1 MKAIFAAC
9 VVIAVMSAGA
19 HAQSL
24 NPTGTWQGVLHLGGE
39 QHQILKI
46 SRREAGGWTG
56 SLYWPD
62 NAQAADTTIP
72 RPITGISLHGH
83 EIQFS
88 IEGAHYKGAISPDGK
103 SMSGELKQ
111 GDIAL
116 PFNLTRANPSTAW
129 PIDPSK
135 HTVRFVS
142 VGKGVSLE
150 VVDWGGRGSPLIF
163 LPGLGFTAHEF
174 DSLAPEFVATNHV
187 YAITR
192 RGFGQSSKPAPTDEN
207 YSADRLGDDVIA
219 VMNALKL
226 NRAIV
231 AGHSIAGEELSS
243 LGSRY
248 PERVMGL
255 VYLDAG
261 YSYAYYSPGNVIP
274 LGTNLQI
281 KARELIAQ
289 LDSLRVLP
297 RRDQDLEPLIRTLQS
312 SLPEFEKDLTAAE
325 AAIKA
330 EQPDSITSTSESDQ
344 DRIEEAITNG
354 AQKYTH
360 IDAPILAL
368 FEDPPL
374 LPAETSPDV
383 RTAQNAQFAA
393 QADAFQAGLPN
404 AQVVRLPNAR
414 HALWMTNK
422 EDVVR
427 EMKAFIATL
436 H

>member
-1 MKAIFAAC
+1 MKTVFAAC
-9 VVIAVMSAGA
+9 AVIAAMSAVA

-24 NPTGTWQGVLHLGGE
+24 NPTGTWQGTLRLGGE

-46 SRREAGGWTG
+46 FPARDGGWTG

-72 RPITGISLHGH
+72 RPITEISLRGH
-83 EIQFS
+83 ELEFL
-88 IEGAHYKGAISPDGK
+88 IEGAHYRGAISQDGK
-103 SMSGELKQ
+103 SISGELKQ

-116 PFNLTRANPSTAW
+116 PFNLTRASASTVW

-135 HTVRFVS
+135 HDVRFVS
-142 VGKGVSLE
+142 TDKGVRLE
-150 VVDWGGRGSPLIF
+150 VVDWGGSGPPLIF

-174 DSLAPEFVATNHV
+174 DSLAPEIVATNHV

-192 RGFGQSSKPAPTDEN
+192 RGFGQSSKPVPTDKN
-207 YSADRLGDDVIA
+207 YSADRLGDDILA

-248 PERVMGL
+248 PKRVLGL
-255 VYLDAG
+255 IYLDAG

-274 LGTNLQI
+274 LGTNLQV

-289 LDSLRVLP
+289 LDSLKMLP

-312 SLPEFEKDLTAAE
+312 SLSEFEKDLTAAE
-325 AAIKA
+325 AAIEA
-330 EQPDSITSTSESDQ
+330 EHPNSTTSTSESDQ

-393 QADAFQAGLPN
+393 QVDAFQAGLPN
-404 AQVVRLPNAR
+404 AHVVRLPNAR

-436 H
+436 Y